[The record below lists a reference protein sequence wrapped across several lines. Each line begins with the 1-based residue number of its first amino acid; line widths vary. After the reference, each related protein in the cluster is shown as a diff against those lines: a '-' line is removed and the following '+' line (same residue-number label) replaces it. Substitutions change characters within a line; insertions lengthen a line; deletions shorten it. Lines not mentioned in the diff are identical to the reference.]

1 MLQPIFIFTQYKN
14 SFHVKVE
21 NLELLEVPQIQE
33 IESFV
38 KARKGI
44 FDYETYSFVLQK
56 KINFEEFCTLLK
68 YSQIEATC
76 QESFVNSE
84 ISKNA
89 IDFGKYKGSRY
100 SELPDEYLIWLK
112 RNYRGAHREEIDKEH
127 SRRNL

>member
-1 MLQPIFIFTQYKN
+1 MLNPIFTFTQYKN

-21 NLELLEVPQIQE
+21 NLELLEVRQIQE

-38 KARKGI
+38 QERKGV

-56 KINFEEFCTLLK
+56 KINFEEFCTLLEHLEIK
-68 YSQIEATC
+68 ATC
-76 QESFVNSE
+76 QENFLHSE
-84 ISKNA
+84 ASRNA

-100 SELPDEYLIWLK
+100 SELPDEYLTWLK
-112 RNYRGAHREEIDKEH
+112 RNYRGIHREEIDKEF